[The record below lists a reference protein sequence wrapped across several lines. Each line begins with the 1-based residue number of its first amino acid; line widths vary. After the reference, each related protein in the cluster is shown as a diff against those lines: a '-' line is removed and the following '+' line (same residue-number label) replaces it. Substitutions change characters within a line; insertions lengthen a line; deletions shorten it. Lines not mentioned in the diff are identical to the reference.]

1 MATFTGDALKA
12 VERARMAG
20 SLLERV
26 MALEDAVALLVQEL
40 QMVLTTLGPENF
52 SEMALQRIRE
62 E

>member
-1 MATFTGDALKA
+1 MKA